1 MIVIGIVGWKSSGK
15 TRLMQEMVKYF
26 SSKNLVVGT
35 IKHAHHNFDIDHEGT
50 DSFYHR
56 KAGAKE
62 VIISSSVRW
71 VKIDERMELKELN
84 LKDLISKIERADIVL
99 VEGFKNENHKK
110 IEVIRKI
117 DPYQKPLFS
126 HVKNIIAVVSN
137 EKIDTNLPVFKDNDF
152 NTIGKFILSQK
163 I

>member
-1 MIVIGIVGWKSSGK
+1 MIVIGIVGWKNSGK
-15 TRLMQEMVKYF
+15 TRLVQELIKYF
-26 SSKNLVVGT
+26 VTKKLKVGT
-35 IKHAHHNFDIDHEGT
+35 IKHAHHNFDIDKQDT
-50 DSFYHR
+50 DSFLHR
-56 KAGAKE
+56 KAGAQE
-62 VIISSSVRW
+62 VLISSAKRW
-71 VKIDERMELKELN
+71 A
-84 LKDLISKIERADIVL
+84 KIEERNNFDELSLDELINKIEKSDIIL
-99 VEGFKNENHKK
+99 VEGYKKENHKK